1 MIKKLFVLLVIAVI
15 IVFAAF
21 LLPNVSAGTD
31 SKKTEYLLI
40 PSNATLGS
48 IVDSLNNKKT
58 VISALSFYFCAQVVG
73 YDKKI
78 KEGRYEL
85 KNGINNLFLLNN
97 LIKGRQKPLRI
108 SFNNIRTKEQLC
120 ARIGN
125 QLMLDSL
132 QLHEALS
139 NNDSLKQYGVD
150 SNTSVALFIPNTYEV
165 YWNISTQK
173 LLKKMVTA
181 YQEFW
186 TDKRKEKAQAI
197 PLHPIEVS
205 IVASI
210 VEEESNLSAE
220 KPIIAGLYI
229 NRLKKNMPLQ
239 ADPTIKF
246 ALKAFDLKRVLFKHI
261 EASKSSAYNTYL
273 NKGLPPG
280 PIRIPS
286 IESIDAVLN
295 YQQHPYLFMCAK
307 GSGGS
312 GHDFAVTFQ
321 EHLQNANRYR
331 SQMNKLGIK

>member
-1 MIKKLFVLLVIAVI
+1 
-15 IVFAAF
+15 
-21 LLPNVSAGTD
+21 
-31 SKKTEYLLI
+31 
-40 PSNATLGS
+40 
-48 IVDSLNNKKT
+48 
-58 VISALSFYFCAQVVG
+58 
-73 YDKKI
+73 
-78 KEGRYEL
+78 
-85 KNGINNLFLLNN
+85 
-97 LIKGRQKPLRI
+97 
-108 SFNNIRTKEQLC
+108 
-120 ARIGN
+120 
-125 QLMLDSL
+125 
-132 QLHEALS
+132 
-139 NNDSLKQYGVD
+139 
-150 SNTSVALFIPNTYEV
+150 
-165 YWNISTQK
+165 
-173 LLKKMVTA
+173 MVTA